1 MSNKLSTHTI
11 FMGVEFLLAVLT
23 LLPRAAASKPCL
35 LGYKAL
41 CSFSPIS
48 TLILLGLVGL
58 HVYLQRKAPAE
69 RPGLGS
75 LLVASTR
82 SICGL

>member
-1 MSNKLSTHTI
+1 MTNGKISTHMI
-11 FMGVEFLLAVLT
+11 FMGVEFILAVLT

-41 CSFSPIS
+41 CSFTPIS

-58 HVYLQRKAPAE
+58 HIYLQRKAPANE
-69 RPGLGS
+69 
-75 LLVASTR
+75 
-82 SICGL
+82 